1 MRGTSRR
8 FVIAAAMLG
17 TLGCDGGSPT
27 EPYNLQFDPSRFVA
41 GVTNPYFPLVPGTT
55 YSFRGETAD
64 GVETVVVEVTSLVK
78 TVQGITA
85 TVVRDRVYLDGDL
98 VEDTYDWFG
107 QDVDGNVWYLGEDSH
122 EIENGRPVNSEGSW
136 EAGVDGAR
144 PGIYMWADPSA
155 HVGEAYF
162 QEYYPGEA
170 MDKGRVLG
178 LGRAVQVPAGNFTD
192 CLETEDWNPL
202 EGNTTEH
209 KFYCR
214 GVGLVKEVGGSEV
227 VVLMQMAGP

>member
-1 MRGTSRR
+1 MRGTGRG
-8 FVIAAAMLG
+8 FVIVAAMLG
-17 TLGCDGGSPT
+17 TSGCDGGSPT
-27 EPYNLQFDPSRFVA
+27 EPYDLVFDPSRFVA
-41 GVTNPYFPLVPGTT
+41 GVTNPYFPLIPGTT
-55 YSFRGETAD
+55 YSFRGDTDE

-78 TVQGITA
+78 TVQGISA

-98 VEDTYDWFG
+98 VEDTYDWFA

-122 EIENGRPVNSEGSW
+122 EIENGVPVNSEGSW
-136 EAGVDGAR
+136 EAGVGGAL

-162 QEYYPGEA
+162 QEYFPGEA

-178 LGRAVQVPAGNFTD
+178 LGRAVQVPAGSFTD
-192 CLETEDWNPL
+192 CVETEDWNPL

-214 GVGLVKEVGGSEV
+214 GVGLVKEVGGSDV
-227 VVLMQMAGP
+227 VVLTQVAGP